1 VGLTAPRSSG
11 SYTTEGIARF
21 EELRDRAFAEYY
33 LVGTLASVL
42 VAVASGLAVRAL
54 V

>member
-1 VGLTAPRSSG
+1 MTALLPPTWSG
-11 SYTTEGIARF
+11 ATLA
-21 EELRDRAFAEYY
+21 LLLAAHALADFAEYY
-33 LVGTLASVL
+33 LVGTLASVV